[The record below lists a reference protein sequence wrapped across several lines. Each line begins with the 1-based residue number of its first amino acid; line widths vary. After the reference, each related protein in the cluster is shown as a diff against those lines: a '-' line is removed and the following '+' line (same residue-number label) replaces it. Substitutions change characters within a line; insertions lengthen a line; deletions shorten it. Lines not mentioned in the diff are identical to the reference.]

1 MLIKSTYDFFYLGK
15 IIHKILDIFGLII
28 PEITRGEKNAKY
40 NHIFNKA
47 CPNALSILLLHQLN
61 KLEQIQKQRKK
72 ICQFYQQQ
80 FPNFQIPHSKP
91 VSSPQQPFSNFSLI
105 RYPLCVNNRDLI
117 ITKTSKNNIYLG
129 KWYDQVVGPKELKLD
144 RVGYRKGSCPVAED
158 ISRKIIN
165 LPTNISET
173 DAKKVINVLVL
184 SGVEGL
190 NDVK

>member
-1 MLIKSTYDFFYLGK
+1 MLIKSTYDIYLGK
-15 IIHKILDIFGLII
+15 IIHKLLNYFKLLI
-28 PEITRGEKNAKY
+28 PEITEQEKEGKY
-40 NHIFNKA
+40 NSIFNKA
-47 CPNALSILLLHQLN
+47 YPNALSILLLHQLN
-61 KLEQIQKQRKK
+61 KFEQIQNQRKK
-72 ICQFYQQQ
+72 ICQFYLQQ
-80 FPNFQIPHSKP
+80 FPNFQLPYSKP

-165 LPTNISET
+165 LPYP
-173 DAKKVINVLVL
+173 AALQ
-184 SGVEGL
+184 
-190 NDVK
+190 